1 MTRTRTLLTVALT
14 SLTLTLQ
21 AGCESIQP
29 PPTPSESPTAERAM
43 TMQDLDAQLLRQFRE
58 QWPSEQIS
66 AVRIRGFLQPPR
78 EGAVRIDLRVEWIT
92 RAEDTQI
99 RSMHTAVTLYRAAS
113 EYLVGTLEVKD
124 KAPVNVMLKF
134 G

>member
-1 MTRTRTLLTVALT
+1 MTRTRTLLTAALT
-14 SLTLTLQ
+14 SLTLALQ

-29 PPTPSESPTAERAM
+29 PPAPSQTLTAERAT

-58 QWPSEQIS
+58 QWPSEQMS

-78 EGAVRIDLRVEWIT
+78 EGAVRIDLRVEWVT
-92 RAEDTQI
+92 RPEDTHI
-99 RSMHTAVTLYRAAS
+99 RSIHTAMTLYRAAS
-113 EYLVGTLEVKD
+113 DYLVGTLEVKD
-124 KAPVNVMLKF
+124 KAPVNVVLKF